1 MTSASNCAS
10 VCIAEPVARLASIEA
25 VGDGI
30 DLLEVILEREI
41 EKWTAASGAF
51 HRSTKPSL
59 HDGQISGGQM
69 FVKIVYVTPRA

>member
-1 MTSASNCAS
+1 
-10 VCIAEPVARLASIEA
+10 